1 MLTIEDICIET
12 RNYFPKEKLFGEFE
26 IKDGALLV
34 DDAKDGQYIRVI
46 GSSLN
51 DGLYLYP
58 VENLEDETFKGAVWI
73 CSIPRAFTDLLER
86 INQWTEKTAAVLDSP
101 YKSESF
107 GGYSYTKDDS
117 SVSWQS
123 KFKREL
129 NRWRKLK
136 E

>member
-1 MLTIEDICIET
+1 MLTIEDLCFET
-12 RNYFPKEKLFGEFE
+12 KNFFEREKIFGEFD

-34 DDAKDGQYIRVI
+34 DDVMDGQYIRVI

-58 VENLEDETFKGAVWI
+58 TEGLTDETFKGAVWV
-73 CSIPRAFTDLLER
+73 CSIPRAFTNLLER
-86 INQWTEKTAAVLDSP
+86 INAWTEKTAAVLDSP

-123 KFKREL
+123 KFKKEL
-129 NRWRKLK
+129 NRWRKL
-136 E
+136 